1 MDRLFGERQNV
12 RPHSVLEPV
21 RPSLQVESNKPT
33 LVDYSSSDS
42 SASDNDNGSDDD
54 EDEKSSK
61 GAEEDKVVAAAVLAS
76 LSGPIQND
84 EVSSLSTSRSSTNS
98 NLQQLLHEAGEENK
112 EKKRHQLLGEPNQH
126 NTSIITIHSS
136 DASCSS
142 ASTSN
147 KPKKHS
153 KKPISATASIAEG
166 LIEKC
171 EEFASGVPNAILQQK
186 IKVAKKEK
194 EYGRGGG
201 KSQDLVAVLGDSKLK
216 EIELKERHFSFE
228 RDCYED
234 SKAFKITEMENENIR
249 AKEAIKAD
257 TRKTIM
263 VELIRKGAKPEEIK
277 EFLDLLGE
285 V

>member
-1 MDRLFGERQNV
+1 MCAPTSNIWIDCLERQNV

-21 RPSLQVESNKPT
+21 RPSHLCETNKPT
-33 LVDYSSSDS
+33 FVDYSSSDS
-42 SASDNDNGSDDD
+42 SASKNDNGSDDD
-54 EDEKSSK
+54 EDEKSSN
-61 GAEEDKVVAAAVLAS
+61 GAEEERTSPPPL
-76 LSGPIQND
+76 ND
-84 EVSSLSTSRSSTNS
+84 EVSTLSTSRSPTNS

-112 EKKRHQLLGEPNQH
+112 EKKRQQLGEPKQH

-153 KKPISATASIAEG
+153 KKPISAIASIAEG

-201 KSQDLVAVLGDSKLK
+201 KSQDLVAVLGDSKLE